1 MIKIQFIGHI
11 GNDAIVNDINGKKVI
26 NFNAAHSEYY
36 VNKDGVK
43 INKSIWVS
51 FSYWTDN
58 LKILPYLKK
67 GVQVYIEGFPYVD
80 TYVKDNKVHYD
91 TMKMQLMDFVLKRL
105 KEIKLDEDR

>member
-58 LKILPYLKK
+58 LKILPY
-67 GVQVYIEGFPYVD
+67 VEPAA
-80 TYVKDNKVHYD
+80 TYLPPILY
-91 TMKMQLMDFVLKRL
+91 TS
-105 KEIKLDEDR
+105 I